1 MTARRVSAYWK
12 EDKREVG
19 LTLFGSFS
27 FFKINTNGIVT
38 VPSSLSVNL
47 PICGK
52 SANFSIQTTP
62 DVCSLAIA
70 MLSCLMNLGLSF
82 CLFPV
87 FLSTNAI
94 KCYKKCICIKLTM
107 SQFVIIKTKNL
118 FLHSFAFLVLINK
131 PFKLVISHQTLH
143 S

>member
-1 MTARRVSAYWK
+1 MSQGASVTPSATSAVK
-12 EDKREVG
+12 QLCSGV
-19 LTLFGSFS
+19 FS
-27 FFKINTNGIVT
+27 FITFNINAGIFT

-62 DVCSLAIA
+62 VVRSLAIA

-94 KCYKKCICIKLTM
+94 KCYKYIQKKKKLK
-107 SQFVIIKTKNL
+107 INDEL
-118 FLHSFAFLVLINK
+118 FQNYR
-131 PFKLVISHQTLH
+131 
-143 S
+143 